1 MLVNVY
7 DKIVVVK
14 LIEIID
20 KNNNF
25 IYIVIVIWVLGEIVK
40 KLNDE
45 ILEFMSNLILKDEDS
60 WKELELICYKW

>member
-60 WKELELICYKW
+60 